1 MTLQDYRIDIQRCSR
16 CSLCKWLPLSQI
28 KSWRFANACPSMV
41 WGNFHA
47 YSAGGRMI
55 AALAL
60 LDGRIDYT
68 DKLVEIVYQCQMDG
82 ACDVSCKANR
92 DMDPLEVMLELRA
105 KCVEE
110 GQVLPAHM
118 VMIES
123 LRSNDNVLGEP
134 KAERGKWA
142 EGLDVKDITKEK
154 TEVLYFAGC
163 RYSFDRDL
171 QKIARD
177 AVSLLKTAGV
187 DVGISGK
194 EEACC
199 GGRAFEIGYRGE
211 LIKYAEH
218 NIETWNAAGVR
229 TVVTPCSDCYG
240 TFKFHYPRIGKEMNF
255 EVLHITE
262 YLDRLIKEGRL
273 KPINKVPLKVT
284 YHDPCHLGR
293 LSEPYIPWEGVEKKV
308 LGQVIVKDPP
318 REYRR
323 GTSGIYEPPRDIL
336 RSIPGIELLEMER
349 IKEYAWC
356 CGAGGG
362 VKEAYP
368 EFALCT
374 ADERIEEAK
383 ATGAEALVTACPWCE
398 RNFRDALERSGAK
411 IKLYDTVE
419 LLLEAI

>member
-1 MTLQDYRIDIQRCSR
+1 
-16 CSLCKWLPLSQI
+16 
-28 KSWRFANACPSMV
+28 MV

-55 AALAL
+55 AALSL

-68 DKLVEIVYQCQMDG
+68 DKLVEILYQCQMDG
-82 ACDVSCKANR
+82 ACDVSCKVNR
-92 DMDPLEVMLELRA
+92 DLDPLEVMLELRA

-123 LRSNDNVLGEP
+123 LKSDDNTLGEL

-154 TEVLYFAGC
+154 ADVLYFAGC
-163 RYSFDRDL
+163 RYSFDQDL
-171 QKIARD
+171 RKIARD
-177 AVSLLKTAGV
+177 ALSLLKNAGV

-211 LIKYAEH
+211 LTKYAEH
-218 NIETWNAAGVR
+218 NMETWKAAGVR

-240 TFKFHYPRIGKEMNF
+240 TFKFHYSRLGKEMNF

-262 YLDRLIKEGRL
+262 YLDRLIKEGSL
-273 KPINKVPLKVT
+273 KPTKKVPMRVT

-293 LSEPYIPWEGVEKKV
+293 LSEPYIPWEGVERKV

-318 REYRR
+318 KEYRR
-323 GTSGIYEPPRDIL
+323 GTSGIYEPPRDVL
-336 RSIPGIELLEMER
+336 RSIPGLELVEMER

-368 EFALCT
+368 EFALST
-374 ADERIEEAK
+374 ADERIEEAM
-383 ATGAEALVTACPWCE
+383 ATGAEALVTSCSWCE
-398 RNFRDALERSGAK
+398 RNFRDALERSGAT
-411 IKLYDTVE
+411 IKLYDVVE
-419 LLLEAI
+419 LLVEAL

>member
-1 MTLQDYRIDIQRCSR
+1 
-16 CSLCKWLPLSQI
+16 
-28 KSWRFANACPSMV
+28 
-41 WGNFHA
+41 
-47 YSAGGRMI
+47 MI

-60 LDGRIDYT
+60 LDGRIEYT
-68 DKLVEIVYQCQMDG
+68 DKLVEILYQCQMDG
-82 ACDVSCKANR
+82 ACDVSCKVNR
-92 DMDPLEVMLELRA
+92 DLDPLEVMLELRA

-123 LRSNDNVLGEP
+123 LKSDDNTLGEP

-142 EGLDVKDITKEK
+142 EGLDVKDIAKEK
-154 TEVLYFAGC
+154 ADVLYFAGC
-163 RYSFDRDL
+163 RYSFDQDL
-171 QKIARD
+171 RKIARD
-177 AVSLLKTAGV
+177 ALSLLMKAGV

-211 LIKYAEH
+211 LTKYAEH
-218 NIETWNAAGVR
+218 NMETWNAAGVR

-240 TFKFHYPRIGKEMNF
+240 TFKFHYARLGKEMNF

-262 YLDRLIKEGRL
+262 YLDRLIKEGTL
-273 KPINKVPLKVT
+273 KPIKKVPMQVT

-293 LSEPYIPWEGVEKKV
+293 LSEPFIPWEGVERKV

-318 REYRR
+318 KEYRR
-323 GTSGIYEPPRDIL
+323 GTSGIYEPPRDVL
-336 RSIPGIELLEMER
+336 RSIPGLELVEMER

-368 EFALCT
+368 EFALST
-374 ADERIEEAK
+374 ADERIEEAM
-383 ATGAEALVTACPWCE
+383 ATGAEALVTSCSWCE
-398 RNFRDALERSGAK
+398 RNFRDALERSGAT

-419 LLLEAI
+419 LLIEAL

>member
-82 ACDVSCKANR
+82 ACDVSCKVNR

-123 LRSNDNVLGEP
+123 LRSDDNVLGEP

-154 TEVLYFAGC
+154 ADVLYFAGC
-163 RYSFDRDL
+163 RYSFDQDL
-171 QKIARD
+171 WKIARD
-177 AVSLLKTAGV
+177 AIALLKIAGV
-187 DVGISGK
+187 DVGIEGK

-211 LIKYAEH
+211 FTKYAEH
-218 NIETWNAAGVR
+218 SIETWNTADVR

-240 TFKFHYPRIGKEMNF
+240 AFKFHYPRIGKEMNF

-273 KPINKVPLKVT
+273 KPIKKVPLKVT

-308 LGQVIVKDPP
+308 LGQVIIKDPP

-368 EFALCT
+368 EFALWT

-398 RNFRDALERSGAK
+398 RSFRDALEQNGAK
-411 IKLYDTVE
+411 IKLYDIVE
-419 LLLEAI
+419 LLLEAL

>member
-1 MTLQDYRIDIQRCSR
+1 
-16 CSLCKWLPLSQI
+16 
-28 KSWRFANACPSMV
+28 MV

-47 YSAGGRMI
+47 YSAGGKMI

-68 DKLVEIVYQCQMDG
+68 NKLVEIIYQCQMDG
-82 ACDVSCKANR
+82 ACDVSCKVNR

-123 LRSNDNVLGEP
+123 LKSDDNTLGEP

-142 EGLDVKDITKEK
+142 EGLDVKDIAKEK
-154 TEVLYFAGC
+154 ADVLYFAGC
-163 RYSFDRDL
+163 RYSFDQDL
-171 QKIARD
+171 RKIARD
-177 AVSLLKTAGV
+177 ALSLLMKAGV

-211 LIKYAEH
+211 LTKYAEH
-218 NIETWNAAGVR
+218 NMETWNAAGVR

-240 TFKFHYPRIGKEMNF
+240 TFKFHYARLGKVMNF

-262 YLDRLIKEGRL
+262 YLDRLIKEGTL
-273 KPINKVPLKVT
+273 KPIRKVPMQVT

-293 LSEPYIPWEGVEKKV
+293 LSEPFIPWEGVERKV

-318 REYRR
+318 KEYRR
-323 GTSGIYEPPRDIL
+323 GTSGIYEPPRDVL
-336 RSIPGIELLEMER
+336 RSIPGLELVEMER

-368 EFALCT
+368 EFALST
-374 ADERIEEAK
+374 ADERIEEAM
-383 ATGAEALVTACPWCE
+383 ATGAEALVTSCSWCE
-398 RNFRDALERSGAK
+398 RNFRDALERSGAN
-411 IKLYDTVE
+411 IKLYDVVE
-419 LLLEAI
+419 LLIEAL

>member
-1 MTLQDYRIDIQRCSR
+1 MILQDYRIDLQRCSR

-47 YSAGGRMI
+47 YSAGGKMI

-68 DKLVEIVYQCQMDG
+68 DKLVEIIYQCQMDG
-82 ACDVSCKANR
+82 ACDVSCKVNR
-92 DMDPLEVMLELRA
+92 DLDPLEVMLELRA

-123 LRSNDNVLGEP
+123 LKSDDNTLGEP

-142 EGLDVKDITKEK
+142 EGLDVKDIAKEK
-154 TEVLYFAGC
+154 ADVLYFAGC
-163 RYSFDRDL
+163 RYSFDQDL
-171 QKIARD
+171 RKIARD
-177 AVSLLKTAGV
+177 ALSLLMKAGV

-211 LIKYAEH
+211 LTKYAEH
-218 NIETWNAAGVR
+218 NMETWNAAGVR

-240 TFKFHYPRIGKEMNF
+240 TFKFHYARLGKEMNF

-262 YLDRLIKEGRL
+262 YLDRLIKEGTL
-273 KPINKVPLKVT
+273 KPTKKVPMQVT

-293 LSEPYIPWEGVEKKV
+293 LSEPYIPWEGVERKV

-318 REYRR
+318 KEYRR
-323 GTSGIYEPPRDIL
+323 GTSGIYEPPRDVL
-336 RSIPGIELLEMER
+336 RSIPGLELVEMER

-368 EFALCT
+368 EFALST
-374 ADERIEEAK
+374 ADERIEEAM
-383 ATGAEALVTACPWCE
+383 ATGAEALVTSCSWCE
-398 RNFRDALERSGAK
+398 RNFRDALERSGAN
-411 IKLYDTVE
+411 IKLYDVVE
-419 LLLEAI
+419 LLIEAL

>member
-1 MTLQDYRIDIQRCSR
+1 
-16 CSLCKWLPLSQI
+16 
-28 KSWRFANACPSMV
+28 MV

-68 DKLVEIVYQCQMDG
+68 DKLVEIVYQCQMGG
-82 ACDVSCKANR
+82 ACDVSCKVNR

-123 LRSNDNVLGEP
+123 LRSDDNVLGEP

-171 QKIARD
+171 QKIAGD
-177 AVSLLKTAGV
+177 AIALLKIAGV

-240 TFKFHYPRIGKEMNF
+240 AFKFHYPRIGKEMNF

-262 YLDRLIKEGRL
+262 YLDRLIKEGGL
-273 KPINKVPLKVT
+273 KPIKKVPLKVT

-293 LSEPYIPWEGVEKKV
+293 LSEPYIPWEGVERKV
-308 LGQVIVKDPP
+308 LGQVIIKDPP

-323 GTSGIYEPPRDIL
+323 GTSGIYEPPRGIL

-368 EFALCT
+368 EFALWT

-383 ATGAEALVTACPWCE
+383 VTGAEALVTACPWCE

-411 IKLYDTVE
+411 IKLYDIVE

>member
-1 MTLQDYRIDIQRCSR
+1 
-16 CSLCKWLPLSQI
+16 
-28 KSWRFANACPSMV
+28 MV

-82 ACDVSCKANR
+82 ACDVSCKVNR

-142 EGLDVKDITKEK
+142 EGLDVKDIAKEK

-177 AVSLLKTAGV
+177 AISLLKTAGV
-187 DVGISGK
+187 HVGISGK

-255 EVLHITE
+255 EILHITE

-273 KPINKVPLKVT
+273 KPIKKVPLKVT

>member
-82 ACDVSCKANR
+82 ACDVSCKVNR

-123 LRSNDNVLGEP
+123 LRSDDNVLGEP

-154 TEVLYFAGC
+154 ADVLYFAGC
-163 RYSFDRDL
+163 RYSFDQDL
-171 QKIARD
+171 WKIARD
-177 AVSLLKTAGV
+177 AIALLKIAGV
-187 DVGISGK
+187 DVGIEGK

-211 LIKYAEH
+211 FTKYAEH

-240 TFKFHYPRIGKEMNF
+240 AFKFHYPRIGKELNF

-273 KPINKVPLKVT
+273 KPIKKVPLKVT

-308 LGQVIVKDPP
+308 LGQVIIKDPP

-368 EFALCT
+368 EFALWT

-411 IKLYDTVE
+411 IKLYDIVE

>member
-1 MTLQDYRIDIQRCSR
+1 MILQDYRIDLQRCSR

-47 YSAGGRMI
+47 YSAGGKMI

-68 DKLVEIVYQCQMDG
+68 DKLVEILYQCQMDG
-82 ACDVSCKANR
+82 ACDVSCKVNR
-92 DMDPLEVMLELRA
+92 DLDPLEVMLELRA

-123 LRSNDNVLGEP
+123 LKSDDNTLGEP

-154 TEVLYFAGC
+154 ADVLYFAGC
-163 RYSFDRDL
+163 RYSFDQDL
-171 QKIARD
+171 RKIARD
-177 AVSLLKTAGV
+177 ALSLLIKAGV

-211 LIKYAEH
+211 LTKYAEH
-218 NIETWNAAGVR
+218 NMETWKAAGVR

-240 TFKFHYPRIGKEMNF
+240 TFKFHYARLGKEMNF

-262 YLDRLIKEGRL
+262 YLDRLIKEGTL
-273 KPINKVPLKVT
+273 KPTKKVPMQVT

-293 LSEPYIPWEGVEKKV
+293 LSEPFIPWEGVERKV

-318 REYRR
+318 KEYRR
-323 GTSGIYEPPRDIL
+323 GTSGIYEPPRDVL
-336 RSIPGIELLEMER
+336 RSIPGLELVEMER

-368 EFALCT
+368 EFALST
-374 ADERIEEAK
+374 ADERIEEAM
-383 ATGAEALVTACPWCE
+383 ATGAEAL
-398 RNFRDALERSGAK
+398 
-411 IKLYDTVE
+411 
-419 LLLEAI
+419 